1 MTDVNDVNIYTI
13 VNRKQIVLSDFKKEG
28 ERANLGEKKGVLV
41 FSRKSGFD
49 HFVIFD
55 VLQWRGG
62 GRGEAVSKNRVES
75 LQREKLFLGDRGSH
89 SNVLLVQSSISF
101 EANS

>member
-1 MTDVNDVNIYTI
+1 M
-13 VNRKQIVLSDFKKEG
+13 LSDFKNEG
-28 ERANLGEKKGVLV
+28 ERGSPGEKKGDLV

-62 GRGEAVSKNRVES
+62 GRGRLGAKIELSRY
-75 LQREKLFLGDRGSH
+75 REKSCF
-89 SNVLLVQSSISF
+89 
-101 EANS
+101 

>member
-1 MTDVNDVNIYTI
+1 M
-13 VNRKQIVLSDFKKEG
+13 LSDFKNEG
-28 ERANLGEKKGVLV
+28 ERGSPGDLV

-89 SNVLLVQSSISF
+89 GNVLLVQSSISF

>member
-1 MTDVNDVNIYTI
+1 MSLSLSLSDSLSDSLKSLTDVSDVNIYTI

-62 GRGEAVSKNRVES
+62 GRGRLGAKIELSRY
-75 LQREKLFLGDRGSH
+75 REKSCF
-89 SNVLLVQSSISF
+89 
-101 EANS
+101 